1 MFGKILCLAGG
12 IAIGYLA
19 RETISELVD
28 EVAAI
33 WTDSHSPAI
42 DTSSDEATDEAVAS

>member
-28 EVAAI
+28 EVASV
-33 WTDSHSPAI
+33 WRDSHSSAI
-42 DTSSDEATDEAVAS
+42 DASSSDEADEAAAS